1 MSSPPR
7 RQPPRDRPPPS
18 PPGRQTPAPRGPCRT
33 GSPCS
38 RRYGSRRSR
47 THGDTHECGPHTLGE
62 PAAAALEPLHP
73 NVEQGAPLG
82 ERASGPRRRG
92 DFRGRGRTGTEGQ
105 LTAAHAEPERH
116 ASRADLRSR
125 RPAPGVER
133 AGAGARPRA
142 PPPPAAR
149 LRGPTAPAPPRAQP
163 RQATDP
169 PNRTLRLGENSMPP
183 PAMRGRSV
191 SALVVSATVARS
203 RLSART
209 QPVTLSPGR
218 TPSNTLPDTPTPE

>member
-47 THGDTHECGPHTLGE
+47 THGDTHECGPHALGE
-62 PAAAALEPLHP
+62 PATAALEPLHP
-73 NVEQGAPLG
+73 AVAQGAPLG

-92 DFRGRGRTGTEGQ
+92 EFRGRGRTGTEGQ

-116 ASRADLRSR
+116 ASRTDLRSR

-133 AGAGARPRA
+133 AGAGAGT
-142 PPPPAAR
+142 AR
-149 LRGPTAPAPPRAQP
+149 LGKTA
-163 RQATDP
+163 
-169 PNRTLRLGENSMPP
+169 MPP
-183 PAMRGRSV
+183 PARRGRSV
-191 SALVVSATVARS
+191 WALVVSATVARS

-218 TPSNTLPDTPTPE
+218 TPSNKIGRASCRERV